1 MTTPLDQLQTWMNA
15 KEDEHLEC
23 KEAKKNFHFETLVK
37 YCVALANEG
46 GGRMVLGV
54 TDKPP
59 RRVVGSQAFHDL
71 ERTKA
76 GLIERLRLRV
86 EVEEIRHP
94 DGRVLVFQVPP
105 RPIGMPLQ
113 YEGAYWM
120 RGGEDLIPMTPDLLQ
135 RIFAEAGPDFSAE
148 ICAPARLDDLDPTTV
163 EVLRRLWQRKSPDQ
177 DIATR
182 PVEHLLAD
190 AELIVEGRVTYAA
203 LIMLGK
209 REALGRHLA
218 QAEVVFEYRSSE
230 APGPAADR
238 HEFRQGFLPVLD
250 EIWRLIN
257 LRNDLQHFQQGFF
270 VWDVP
275 TFNERVVREA
285 VLNAVSH
292 RDYRHG
298 GSVFIRQ
305 YPRRIEI
312 VSPGGFPPGIA
323 PENILREQNPR
334 NRRIAEVLSKCGLV
348 ERAGQGFDLIFRE
361 CIRQS
366 KPLPDFSHTHAHSVW
381 LTLHGEIQD
390 PEFLRF
396 LEEIGQ
402 ERMATFSTDDFLVVD
417 LVHREQPVPDS
428 LKSRVERLLEQGIIE
443 RLGRG
448 RGVRLLLSQ
457 RFYRRLGKAGVYTRK
472 RGLDRE
478 TNKALLL
485 KHIQDNRKEGSQL
498 QELRQVLPALSRDQ
512 VQKLLQDLKTEGHIH
527 SVGYTKAARWYP
539 GRAPSGIAHEEK
551 Q

>member
-1 MTTPLDQLQTWMNA
+1 MTVAVEKLQKWLDA

-23 KEAKKNFHFETLVK
+23 KEAKANFHFETLVK

-46 GGRMVLGV
+46 GGKMILGV
-54 TDKPP
+54 TDKLP
-59 RRVVGSQAFHDL
+59 RTVVGSQAFSNL

-86 EVEEIRHP
+86 DVEEIRHP
-94 DGRVLVFQVPP
+94 DGRVLVFQVPS
-105 RPIGMPLQ
+105 RPIGMPIQ

-120 RGGEDLIPMTPDLLQ
+120 RGGQDLMPMTPDVLQ

-148 ICAPARLDDLDPTTV
+148 ICTRARLDDLDPAAV
-163 EVLRRLWQRKSPDQ
+163 EVLRRLWRRKSPDQ

-182 PVEHLLAD
+182 PMERLLAD
-190 AELIVEGRVTYAA
+190 AELVVDGRMTYAA
-203 LIMLGK
+203 LILLGK

-218 QAEVVFEYRSSE
+218 QAEVVFEYRSNE

-238 HEFRQGFLPVLD
+238 HEFRQGFLLVLD
-250 EIWRLIN
+250 EMWRLIN

-270 VWDVP
+270 LWDVP
-275 TFNERVVREA
+275 TFSERVVREA

-292 RDYRHG
+292 RDYRHS
-298 GSVFIRQ
+298 GSVFVRQ

-312 VSPGGFPPGIA
+312 VSPGGLPPGIT
-323 PENILREQNPR
+323 PENILRQQNPR
-334 NRRIAEVLSKCGLV
+334 NRRIAEVLGKCGLV

-366 KPLPDFSHTHAHSVW
+366 KPLPDFSHTDAYFVW

-417 LVHREQPVPDS
+417 LVHRAQPVPDS
-428 LKSRVERLLEQGIIE
+428 LKSRVEHLLEQGIIE

-478 TNKALLL
+478 TNKALLVRHL
-485 KHIQDNRKEGSQL
+485 RESGDTGCPISEL
-498 QELRQVLPALSRDQ
+498 QQVLPAQSRDQ
-512 VQKLLQDLKTEGHIH
+512 LKRLLSELRREGR
-527 SVGYTKAARWYP
+527 VRLAGERRGARW
-539 GRAPSGIAHEEK
+539 RVEEGG
-551 Q
+551 

>member
-1 MTTPLDQLQTWMNA
+1 MTVAVDELQKWLDA
-15 KEDEHLEC
+15 KEDEHLEF
-23 KEAKKNFHFETLVK
+23 KEAKTSFHFETLVK

-46 GGRMVLGV
+46 GGTIVLGM
-54 TDKPP
+54 TDKLP
-59 RRVVGSQAFHDL
+59 RTVVGSRAFPDL

-86 EVEEIRHP
+86 DVQEMQHP
-94 DGRVLVFQVPP
+94 DGRVLVFEVPS
-105 RPIGMPLQ
+105 RPIGMPIQ

-120 RGGEDLIPMTPDLLQ
+120 RGGQALVPMTPDVLQ
-135 RIFAEAGPDFSAE
+135 RIFAEASPDFSAE
-148 ICAPARLDDLDPTTV
+148 ICTRARLDDLDPAAV

-182 PVEHLLAD
+182 PIERLLAD
-190 AELIVEGRVTYAA
+190 AELIVEGWLTYAA
-203 LIMLGK
+203 LILLGK

-218 QAEVVFEYRSSE
+218 QAEVIFEYRPNE

-238 HEFRQGFLPVLD
+238 HEFRQGFLLVLD
-250 EIWRLIN
+250 EIWRFIN

-275 TFNERVVREA
+275 TFTERVVRES

-292 RDYRHG
+292 RDYRHS

-312 VSPGGFPPGIA
+312 VSPGSFPPGIT
-323 PENILREQNPR
+323 PDNVLRQQNPR
-334 NRRIAEVLSKCGLV
+334 NRRIAEVLGKCGLV

-366 KPLPDFSHTHAHSVW
+366 KPLPDFSHTDAYFVW

-417 LVHREQPVPDS
+417 FVHREQPVPDS
-428 LKSRVERLLEQGIIE
+428 LKSRVDHLLEQGIIE

-478 TNKALLL
+478 TNKALLVR
-485 KHIQDNRKEGSQL
+485 HL
-498 QELRQVLPALSRDQ
+498 QESGDAGCPISELQQVLPSQSRDQ
-512 VQKLLQDLKTEGHIH
+512 LKRLLSELRREGRVQL
-527 SVGYTKAARWYP
+527 VGERRGARW
-539 GRAPSGIAHEEK
+539 RVEEDG
-551 Q
+551 

>member
-1 MTTPLDQLQTWMNA
+1 
-15 KEDEHLEC
+15 
-23 KEAKKNFHFETLVK
+23 
-37 YCVALANEG
+37 
-46 GGRMVLGV
+46 
-54 TDKPP
+54 
-59 RRVVGSQAFHDL
+59 
-71 ERTKA
+71 
-76 GLIERLRLRV
+76 
-86 EVEEIRHP
+86 
-94 DGRVLVFQVPP
+94 
-105 RPIGMPLQ
+105 MPLQ

-120 RGGEDLIPMTPDLLQ
+120 RGGQDLVPMTPDVLQ

-148 ICAPARLDDLDPTTV
+148 ICTLARLDDLDSAAV
-163 EVLRRLWQRKSPDQ
+163 EVLRRLWQRKAPDQ

-182 PVEHLLAD
+182 SMERLLAD
-190 AELIVEGRVTYAA
+190 AELVVDGRITYAA
-203 LIMLGK
+203 LILLGK

-218 QAEVVFEYRSSE
+218 QAEVIFEYRSNE

-238 HEFRQGFLPVLD
+238 HEFRQGFLLVLD

-275 TFNERVVREA
+275 TFSERMVREA

-292 RDYRHG
+292 RDYRHS
-298 GSVFIRQ
+298 GSVFVRQ

-312 VSPGGFPPGIA
+312 VSPGGLPPGIT
-323 PENILREQNPR
+323 PENILRQQNPR
-334 NRRIAEVLSKCGLV
+334 NRRVAEVLGKCGLV

-366 KPLPDFSHTHAHSVW
+366 KPLPNFFHTDAYFVW

-396 LEEIGQ
+396 LEEVGQ

-428 LKSRVERLLEQGIIE
+428 LKSRVEHLLEQGIIE

-457 RFYRRLGKAGVYTRK
+457 RFYRRLGKAGVHTRK

-478 TNKALLL
+478 TNKALLVRHL
-485 KHIQDNRKEGSQL
+485 RESGNAGCPISEL
-498 QELRQVLPALSRDQ
+498 QQVLPAQSRDQ
-512 VQKLLQDLKTEGHIH
+512 LKRLLSELRREGR
-527 SVGYTKAARWYP
+527 VRLAGERRGARW
-539 GRAPSGIAHEEK
+539 RVEEGG
-551 Q
+551 